1 MKIKQI
7 TRMSI
12 EQKKNQQAATIHS
25 KLFLNLIKNNVVILK
40 TRRIVRHLALIYRAV
55 NAKVSP
61 SST

>member
-25 KLFLNLIKNNVVILK
+25 KLFLNLVKNKVVILK
-40 TRRIVRHLALIYRAV
+40 TKRIVRCLALI
-55 NAKVSP
+55 
-61 SST
+61 